1 MTAGLTPGE
10 LRQFEALSR
19 KLAGATTINTNE
31 DIHS

>member
-19 KLAGATTINTNE
+19 KLAGATTINE
-31 DIHS
+31 DLSS